1 MSISLNPGDV
11 RDIVEIASIVG
22 TIVSV
27 LLFAIVAYFLVRPKR
42 GRAAPSR
49 PEPDRIEIEEMLALI
64 DRMERRLAVLERA
77 MPETER
83 PRRVAPP
90 ESEEILKAVA
100 DRKLGRTK

>member
-11 RDIVEIASIVG
+11 REIVEIASIVG
-22 TIVSV
+22 TIVSI

-42 GRAAPSR
+42 GRPAPSR
-49 PEPDRIEIEEMLALI
+49 PDPDRIEIEEMLALI

-83 PRRVAPP
+83 PRRVAAP
-90 ESEEILKAVA
+90 ESEEI
-100 DRKLGRTK
+100 

>member
-1 MSISLNPGDV
+1 MTVSLNPGDV
-11 RDIVEIASIVG
+11 REIVEIASIVG
-22 TIVSV
+22 TIVSIV
-27 LLFAIVAYFLVRPKR
+27 LFAVVAYFLIRPKR

-90 ESEEILKAVA
+90 KDEEILTAVE
-100 DRKLGRTK
+100 DREPGRTK